1 MKKILKNKKGFTLVE
16 LLAVIVVL
24 AIIMVIAT
32 TQIGNAIS
40 RARSNSFID
49 SYKMVEKQL
58 KTYIASDE
66 TEKILCNNTDACLKN
81 YDLSSDYSLDVSVN
95 AAGNAYE
102 ITMGAAGVIKYTTT
116 TDSHGNSITTMNT
129 NGTVEDGY
137 KFKNLDL
144 KKYGDSAT
152 TISGTAACSASKIS
166 STATSCDS
174 KYIKGS
180 IGF

>member
-1 MKKILKNKKGFTLVE
+1 MKKLLKSKKGFTLVE

-66 TEKILCNNTDACLKN
+66 TGKILCDNTAACLKN
-81 YDLSSDYSLDVSVN
+81 YDLSSDYSLAVTEDTTNSV
-95 AAGNAYE
+95 YV
-102 ITMGAAGVIKYTTT
+102 IKMGAAGVVTVTKDPASGAITEVK
-116 TDSHGNSITTMNT
+116 TD
-129 NGTVEDGY
+129 GTATPGT
-137 KFKNLDL
+137 KFANLDL

-152 TISGTAACSASKIS
+152 TNSGTAACSASKIS
-166 STATSCDS
+166 SKLQVVIQNT
-174 KYIKGS
+174 
-180 IGF
+180 

>member
-1 MKKILKNKKGFTLVE
+1 MKKLLKSKKGFTLVE

-66 TEKILCNNTDACLKN
+66 TEKILCDNTPACLKN
-81 YDLSSDYSLDVSVN
+81 YDLSSDYSLYVTQDTADST
-95 AAGNAYE
+95 YT
-102 ITMGAAGVIKYTTT
+102 IYMGAAGIFEPTRNSENTITGYEAKKAA
-116 TDSHGNSITTMNT
+116 TD
-129 NGTVEDGY
+129 GT

-144 KKYGDSAT
+144 TKYGDGKT
-152 TISGTAACSASKIS
+152 TDSHGKVACSASKIS
-166 STATSCDS
+166 STAEDCGSNF
-174 KYIKGS
+174 IKGS

>member
-1 MKKILKNKKGFTLVE
+1 MKKLLKNKKGFTLVE

-66 TEKILCNNTDACLKN
+66 TEKILCDNTADCLKN
-81 YDLSSDYSLDVSVN
+81 YDLSSDYSLYVIQDTARSI
-95 AAGNAYE
+95 YT
-102 ITMGAAGVIKYTTT
+102 IYMGAAGVFEPIKNP
-116 TDSHGNSITTMNT
+116 DNKIT
-129 NGTVEDGY
+129 GY
-137 KFKNLDL
+137 K
-144 KKYGDSAT
+144 S
-152 TISGTAACSASKIS
+152 
-166 STATSCDS
+166 
-174 KYIKGS
+174 
-180 IGF
+180 

>member
-66 TEKILCNNTDACLKN
+66 TDKILCENTSDCLKN
-81 YDLSSDYSLDVSVN
+81 YDLSSDYSLAVTEDATNSKYV
-95 AAGNAYE
+95 
-102 ITMGAAGVIKYTTT
+102 ITMGAAGVVSVTNA
-116 TDSHGNSITTMNT
+116 SGAITVTT
-129 NGTVEDGY
+129 NGTATTGT
-137 KFKNLDL
+137 KFANLDL
-144 KKYGDSAT
+144 KKYGDG
-152 TISGTAACSASKIS
+152 SGIVSGSPACTASKIS

-174 KYIKGS
+174 KYIKGE
-180 IGF
+180 IKF